1 MTGVMI
7 IFAFTLSL
15 ITGYIEKNIHSDNPY
30 AKRKKENEAEPMK
43 HVE

>member
-30 AKRKKENEAEPMK
+30 AKRKKDSDVEPVK
-43 HVE
+43 HGE